1 MAAVIPKIL
10 LISFRKMDDCDT
22 FSIFMKPQLIKTAA
36 TLLATTT
43 LSIGIALAAPYA
55 EGSKVESFSAKDQHE
70 QAFTLKPAETKFL
83 LVSHDMETGKK
94 ANAALNALG
103 KDYLGT
109 KKAVYVAN
117 IHGMPGIGR
126 MFAMP
131 KMKKYVHR
139 IILGDDAAL
148 IAKFPEQK
156 DKVTV
161 LKLSDGTV
169 TSVSYWTPGLEKP
182 DEVLK

>member
-1 MAAVIPKIL
+1 MNS
-10 LISFRKMDDCDT
+10 SF
-22 FSIFMKPQLIKTAA
+22 LKTAA
-36 TLLATTT
+36 IAIASASLTL
-43 LSIGIALAAPYA
+43 GITLAAPYT
-55 EGSKVESFSAKDQHE
+55 EGSKVESFTAKDQHE
-70 QAFTLKPAETKFL
+70 QTFTFKPTETKFL

-139 IILGDDAAL
+139 IILGDDEAL

-161 LKLSDGTV
+161 LKLDNGKV
-169 TSVSYWTPGLEKP
+169 AALRYWSPGNEALE
-182 DEVLK
+182 DILK